1 MVWVTTICLNRN
13 VWGMFCSCCLL
24 HKKFINSISKIFV
37 YIIKYSKMVFTDLN
51 IQKSWKCTQILM
63 INVCNQKKK
72 SNPPFPPKTK
82 KGKQKTMTN
91 GNNET
96 SRKYIR
102 GSTVTI
108 NGLFGIPWDER
119 MKDECS
125 TGLFFFFSLS

>member
-1 MVWVTTICLNRN
+1 
-13 VWGMFCSCCLL
+13 
-24 HKKFINSISKIFV
+24 
-37 YIIKYSKMVFTDLN
+37 
-51 IQKSWKCTQILM
+51 
-63 INVCNQKKK
+63 
-72 SNPPFPPKTK
+72 
-82 KGKQKTMTN
+82 MTN

-125 TGLFFFFSLS
+125 TGLFFFFFFELKVLFKMHKFNPGKLKPITEECYKPLTGTRNFFISSKAWLIREYASPGGANTSINTWSSSLKCAYLASPLFLSSSSYEKRVGFFF